1 MVVIGKARGL
11 SPLFPSDEDEQGG
24 APGGLE
30 KGLEGVQCVSF
41 YLETDS
47 LGLFSHLDQPIRL
60 LSFSVDA
67 ASVHEEK
74 DP

>member
-11 SPLFPSDEDEQGG
+11 SPLFPSNEDERWGTS
-24 APGGLE
+24 GGLE
-30 KGLEGVQCVSF
+30 KGLEGVQFVPF
-41 YLETDS
+41 HLETVS
-47 LGLFSHLDQPIRL
+47 LGLFPHLDQPIRL

>member
-11 SPLFPSDEDEQGG
+11 GPLFPSDEDEQGG

-30 KGLEGVQCVSF
+30 KGLEGVQCVPF
-41 YLETDS
+41 HLETVS
-47 LGLFSHLDQPIRL
+47 LGIFSHLDQPIRL
-60 LSFSVDA
+60 FSFSVDA
-67 ASVHEEK
+67 APVHEKK